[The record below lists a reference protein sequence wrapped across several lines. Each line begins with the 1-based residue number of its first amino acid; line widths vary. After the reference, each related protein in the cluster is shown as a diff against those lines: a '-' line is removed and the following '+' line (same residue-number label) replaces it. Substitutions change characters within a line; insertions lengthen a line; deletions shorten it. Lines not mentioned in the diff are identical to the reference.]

1 MIWDD
6 LLIVLNFIF
15 ILKFILFLYFILGII
30 GMGLNFRI
38 FFFLII

>member
-30 GMGLNFRI
+30 GMGLNF
-38 FFFLII
+38 II

>member
-30 GMGLNFRI
+30 GMGLN
-38 FFFLII
+38 L